1 LFAFKE
7 EGEQLMT
14 DVITYPTA
22 AMKQTAQEIRAL
34 LDAQWQQH
42 LILYNNAPHSLTN
55 LTGALSKGVSG
66 GPALMDHIH
75 AWHQQ
80 MAKNYESLYALAD
93 ALENG
98 SINAITFDE
107 GIKQLFGSYH

>member
-1 LFAFKE
+1 LFAFIE
-7 EGEQLMT
+7 EGKQIMA
-14 DVITYPTA
+14 DVITYPTE

-42 LILYNNAPHSLTN
+42 MILYNNAPHSLTN
-55 LTGALSKGVSG
+55 LTAALSKGASG
-66 GPALMDHIH
+66 EPALMDHVH

-98 SINAITFDE
+98 SINAITLDE
-107 GIKQLFGSYH
+107 GLKQLFGSYH